1 MAKQIMYDDVARRKA
16 VAGVQKLARAVKVT
30 LGPAGKNV
38 IIEKSFGGP
47 QVTKDGVTVA
57 KEVELEDPFENMGA
71 KLVREVASKTND
83 VAGDG
88 TTTATVLAE
97 SILTIGQRYLT
108 SGVDPNH
115 LRAGI
120 DAAVAAVTAEL
131 AKMAKKI
138 DNKSRDEIAQV
149 GAISANNDTAIGNL
163 LADAMIKVGKEGVV
177 TVEEGKSAATEL
189 EHVDGMQF
197 DKGYVS
203 PYFITD
209 PKSME
214 AQFENALVLIHEQK
228 ISNVREMIPLLEQT
242 SRSGKPLIII
252 AEDVESE
259 ALAAL
264 VVNRLKGVLNVCA
277 VKAPGFGDRRKAML
291 QDIATL
297 TGGQC
302 ISEDLGLKLEN
313 VTLEMLGSAAKI
325 RISKDATTIVG
336 GAGKKAEITARA
348 DSIRNQIEKT
358 TSDYDREK
366 LQERLA
372 KLTGGIA
379 EIRVGA
385 HTETEMKE
393 RKDLF
398 EDALHATRAAIA
410 EGILPGGGTALLKA
424 GAALAK
430 LDLQGDARFGVELMK
445 KVVQAPVRQIAEN
458 GGVDGAIVARKV
470 LANKATTFGYNAL
483 TREYGDMI
491 GYGVV
496 DPTKVTRSAL
506 QNAVSI
512 ATLLLTTD
520 CVITEG
526 KKEEDKADHAGHD
539 HD

>member
-1 MAKQIMYDDVARRKA
+1 MGKQIMFDDVARRKA
-16 VAGVQKLARAVKVT
+16 VAGVQKLAKAVKVT

-38 IIEKSFGGP
+38 IIEKSFGAP

-97 SILTIGQRYLT
+97 AILTIGQRYLT
-108 SGVDPNH
+108 SGVDPNS

-120 DAAVAAVTAEL
+120 DAAVAAVVEQL
-131 AKMAKKI
+131 AGMAKKI
-138 DNKSRDEIAQV
+138 DNKSKEQIAQV
-149 GAISANNDTAIGNL
+149 GAISANNDREIGNL
-163 LADAMIKVGKEGVV
+163 LAEAMIKVGAEGVV
-177 TVEEGKSAATEL
+177 TVEEGKSATTEL

-197 DKGYVS
+197 DKGYIS

-209 PKSME
+209 AKTME
-214 AQFENALVLIHEQK
+214 TVFEDALVLVHEKK
-228 ISNVREMIPLLEQT
+228 ISNVREMIPLLEQV
-242 SRSGKPLIII
+242 SRSGKPLVLI

-302 ISEDLGLKLEN
+302 ISEDLGIKLEN
-313 VTLEMLGSAAKI
+313 VTLEQLGKAQKV
-325 RISKDATTIVG
+325 RISKDATTIIG

-372 KLTGGIA
+372 KLTGGVAILRA
-379 EIRVGA
+379 GA
-385 HTETEMKE
+385 MTEADMKQTKQ
-393 RKDLF
+393 RI
-398 EDALHATRAAIA
+398 EDALNATRAAVE
-410 EGILPGGGTALLKA
+410 EGIVPGGGVALLRASKV
-424 GAALAK
+424 
-430 LDLQGDARFGVELMK
+430 LDTLKVKGDQQFGVEIVK
-445 KVVQAPVRQIAEN
+445 RACEAPMRQIAEN
-458 GGVDGAIVARKV
+458 AGEDGSVVVDEASSKKPNEG
-470 LANKATTFGYNAL
+470 FNAL
-483 TREYGDMI
+483 TAEWVDMFKAGI
-491 GYGVV
+491 V
-496 DPTKVTRSAL
+496 DPKKVVRTAL
-506 QNAVSI
+506 QNAASI
-512 ATLLLTTD
+512 AGLMLTTNTMVTSIAD
-520 CVITEG
+520 EKKAVEG
-526 KKEEDKADHAGHD
+526 SVS
-539 HD
+539 